1 MTYVSFLLD
10 VFIQSVPS
18 LWNEC
23 VCVYF
28 CIYIYTY
35 IYKYAFFSHM
45 KKIICTFYKFKPN
58 FSESVY
64 MCIYHTNL
72 SSPSLGSWLYH
83 FIDIYP
89 TASGSVVKKPPDN
102 ARDMSLIRGL
112 GRSPGEGNGNPLQY
126 SCLGNFVDRWA
137 WQPTVHGVIKSQTR
151 LSN

>member
-1 MTYVSFLLD
+1 MARKWHLSHLLCSG
-10 VFIQSVPS
+10 VYWNSVQMIPNS
-18 LWNEC
+18 Q
-23 VCVYF
+23 
-28 CIYIYTY
+28 
-35 IYKYAFFSHM
+35 
-45 KKIICTFYKFKPN
+45 FKPN